1 MQFNRNQFPAGG
13 GWTFFQPQ
21 TGWNNPMAMISFD
34 GSVKA
39 IVSHRRAN
47 PAITNKHALSTDYNA
62 VANELENYT
71 RARLGMPPALS
82 AENPVPKMP
91 APSALASL
99 SGRAAG
105 AVEAI
110 KKLASGA
117 AVLFEW
123 EESRTPPV
131 AAELATKRASICAGA
146 DGSGRC
152 PKNGTQESVA
162 QVVTA
167 AFADG
172 MRKRLQRLHDLN
184 LTTPHDAHI
193 GVCTACLC
201 PLALKVHTPME
212 LILKRL
218 KPNERAELDPRCW
231 ILQST

>member
-13 GWTFFQPQ
+13 GWTFHQPQ

-91 APSALASL
+91 APSALSSL

-117 AVLFEW
+117 SVLFEW
-123 EESRTPPV
+123 DGSRKPPV
-131 AAELATKRASICAGA
+131 PAEVSTARAAICSGA

-152 PKNGTQESVA
+152 PKNGTDASVT
-162 QVVTA
+162 QLITG

-172 MRKRLQRLHDLN
+172 MRNRMQNLHAMN
-184 LTTPHDAHI
+184 LKTPHDDAL
-193 GVCTACLC
+193 GTCSVCLC
-201 PLALKVHTPME
+201 ELKLKVHTPME
-212 LILKRL
+212 FILPRL
-218 KPNERAELDPRCW
+218 KPEERAELPAKCW
-231 ILQST
+231 ILAGT

>member
-1 MQFNRNQFPAGG
+1 
-13 GWTFFQPQ
+13 
-21 TGWNNPMAMISFD
+21 MAMVSFD
-34 GSVKA
+34 GSVQA
-39 IVSHRRAN
+39 IIKHRLAN
-47 PAITNKHALSTDYNA
+47 SAITVKYRLATDYNT
-62 VANELENYT
+62 VANELESYT
-71 RARLGMPPALS
+71 RARLGMPPAVS
-82 AENPVPKMP
+82 AENPLPKMP

-99 SGRAAG
+99 SGRAHA
-105 AVEAI
+105 AVEDV
-110 KKLASGA
+110 KRLASGA

-123 EESRTPPV
+123 ETTGLPPV

-162 QVVTA
+162 QVITA

-184 LTTPHDAHI
+184 LTTPHDAQL

-218 KPNERAELDPRCW
+218 KPRERADLDSRCW
-231 ILQST
+231 ILSEK